1 MAGQSLGLIETVGLG
16 VAIEAAD
23 AAMKS
28 ANVELIG
35 YELTKGGGLVV
46 VKLAGDVG
54 AINAAVSAGVAAAR
68 RTGRVY
74 AWKVIAR
81 TASGIDALVTSKETM
96 GMTPQVVVSADNL
109 TNPPAQQSTIPIVNI
124 EPVIPTGDCLAMRE
138 ERLDS
143 PPTSQLPV
151 AETEPVVSTE
161 ISEDKGNTLISNNK
175 PIKSR
180 QKGNKR

>member
-1 MAGQSLGLIETVGLG
+1 MVGQSLGLIETVGLG
-16 VAIEAAD
+16 AAIEAAD

-46 VKLAGDVG
+46 IKLAGDVG
-54 AINAAVSAGVAAAR
+54 AINAAVSAGVAAAS

-81 TASGIDALVTSKETM
+81 TASGIDALVTSKETT
-96 GMTPQVVVSADNL
+96 GVTPQVVVSADNL
-109 TNPPAQQSTIPIVNI
+109 TNTPPQQGTIPIVNI
-124 EPVIPTGDCLAMRE
+124 EPVTPTGDCLAMHE

-143 PPTSQLPV
+143 PPASQLPV
-151 AETEPVVSTE
+151 AGTEPVFSTE
-161 ISEDKGNTLISNNK
+161 IPEDEGKILIPNNK

-180 QKGNKR
+180 PKGNKR